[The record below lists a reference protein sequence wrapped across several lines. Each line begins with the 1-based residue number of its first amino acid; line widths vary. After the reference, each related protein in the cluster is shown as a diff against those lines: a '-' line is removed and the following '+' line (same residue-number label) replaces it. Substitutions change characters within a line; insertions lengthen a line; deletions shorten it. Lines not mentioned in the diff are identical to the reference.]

1 MAITYCIMCNL
12 TGEKYYGSTKQ
23 TLQKR
28 MNGHKCLKINKS
40 LSRQIIERGD
50 YDAYVLGTY
59 ETKEEALLKEEY
71 YTRHKECVNKQVVN
85 RSKSEYNKKWKK
97 DNPEKVKE
105 QKKKSDKKYR
115 EKNKEKLLQK
125 EKEYREN
132 NKDKMKEY
140 YEKNKEELKRKAREK
155 YKMSK

>member
-59 ETKEEALLKEEY
+59 ETKEEALLKEDWY
-71 YTRHKECVNKQVVN
+71 IRNKVCINKQSAL
-85 RSKSEYNKKWKK
+85 RSKEEKEEYSKKWRK
-97 DNPEKVKE
+97 DNPEKVKKQKKEYYEKNKE
-105 QKKKSDKKYR
+105 QKKKDDKKYR
-115 EKNKEKLLQK
+115 EKNKEKIAQYKK
-125 EKEYREN
+125 EW
-132 NKDKMKEY
+132 
-140 YEKNKEELKRKAREK
+140 EKNKCLNKDIKK
-155 YKMSK
+155 